1 MPPEVDRAPILT
13 LFEVE
18 SDTADTQY
26 IHMTAAVD
34 TAAIAH
40 FPHEQIIIFRSQD
53 VVCVS
58 ALKEGGSPSRHAM
71 PNKSETLAQCW
82 LNVGPPAPRWASI
95 KPVLGR
101 RLVAYSPDLMLDL
114 MLGQRSRR
122 KPSLIQH
129 LLFVEI
135 ASFQFA
141 ARTL

>member
-13 LFEVE
+13 PFEVE

-58 ALKEGGSPSRHAM
+58 ALKEGGSPSLHAM
-71 PNKSETLAQCW
+71 PNKRETSAQCW
-82 LNVGPPAPRWASI
+82 LNVGPPA
-95 KPVLGR
+95 
-101 RLVAYSPDLMLDL
+101 
-114 MLGQRSRR
+114 SRD
-122 KPSLIQH
+122 
-129 LLFVEI
+129 
-135 ASFQFA
+135 
-141 ARTL
+141 TLTCLSKI